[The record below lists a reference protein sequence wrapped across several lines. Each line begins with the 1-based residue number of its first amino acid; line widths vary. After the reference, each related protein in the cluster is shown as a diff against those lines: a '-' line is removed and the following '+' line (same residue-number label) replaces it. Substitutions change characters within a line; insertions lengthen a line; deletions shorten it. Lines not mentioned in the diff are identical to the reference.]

1 MQPRDEFHFL
11 HHLVHLAVWMPIWRT
26 GFSLAC
32 CSNLRT
38 NGNWLVGAG
47 RVWSGDVAGTGTAEV
62 DSSTHCMAI
71 LKISKMMKVEDK
83 CL

>member
-1 MQPRDEFHFL
+1 MQPCDEFHFL
-11 HHLVHLAVWMPIWRT
+11 HHLVHLAVWMPICRT
-26 GFSLAC
+26 CFGLAY
-32 CSNLRT
+32 CSNLRA

-47 RVWSGDVAGTGTAEV
+47 GVWSGEVAGSGTAVV
-62 DSSTHCMAI
+62 DSSTHCTAT